1 MKEVYITLTGF
12 YNYYGFKPFAIGR
25 RIRCVK
31 EPHNPFDTE
40 AIRAEM
46 KYIGTVGYVANSIN
60 TVAMGTSSAGAVGH
74 LVNNTFTVEVKFMTS
89 TKIICKVVDGLKR
102 REYVPPKSC
111 EDDVISF

>member
-1 MKEVYITLTGF
+1 MKEVYVTLTGF
-12 YNYYGFKPFAIGR
+12 YNYYGSKPFAIGR

-31 EPHNPFDTE
+31 EPQNPYDTE

-46 KYIGTVGYVANSIN
+46 KYIGTVAYVANSIN

-74 LVNNTFTVEVKFMTS
+74 LVKSMFTVEVKFMTS
-89 TKIICKVVDGLKR
+89 TQIICKVIDGFKNNG
-102 REYVPPKSC
+102 YKSPKYY

>member
-12 YNYYGFKPFAIGR
+12 YSYYGFKPFAIGR

-31 EPHNPFDTE
+31 EPQNPYDTE

-46 KYIGTVGYVANSIN
+46 KHIGTVAYVANSIN

-74 LVNNTFTVEVKFMTS
+74 LVNNTFTVEIMFMTS
-89 TKIICKVVDGLKR
+89 TKIICKVVDGLKNKNHK
-102 REYVPPKSC
+102 PPKC
-111 EDDVISF
+111 YVDDVINF